1 MSLLDAFRKSTGRS
15 QLTWESLVKYVWRTY
30 LHGTASNNPHKKRR
44 AAMKE
49 RIRWYRGDHQKDI
62 EKLIEHVFEHE
73 DVVKQRQKF
82 ARMAKSVNVTAR
94 LIDRISTVYTVEAV
108 RRFPDDAEQRRLKQ
122 LETDLALHEMFE
134 LANQLV
140 NLCNEVLFW
149 ATPSLRLITPDAFD
163 VIPDP
168 RDPKEIGGLLMHW
181 GAPSSVDEADA
192 PQKRMHFAL
201 WDERYVLSLDAE
213 GKIIGEPEEHRWG
226 RIPGVLVHRASP
238 IDSLLDGDAGD
249 DIIAAHQAVAF
260 LRVLALRLA
269 KSQGEKQPVLSGD
282 LARIAAGQAADGER
296 PLALPPNVEA
306 KVLDTTTSPEHYIK
320 LENQVMGDLAASYDL
335 SLEALVRRSQV
346 DHMRLHENLTEI
358 RRRQQKRWRRT
369 ERDVMELVGFNT
381 RDFSVNFRDPALP
394 MDPQKEFDLYREKSK
409 QGLDDPLAYLMREDP
424 DLDELAAKER
434 LDRHRQIVAEHIE
447 QLAARNLARDA
458 DLENPGRT
466 PEANGRI
473 GGQRSGLTSLAQR
486 VLREMV

>member
-1 MSLLDAFRKSTGRS
+1 MSLLEAFRVSTGRG
-15 QLTWESLVKYVWRTY
+15 QLTWESLIKWVSRTY
-30 LHGTASNNPHKKRR
+30 LSGTKEQNPHKGRR
-44 AAMKE
+44 E
-49 RIRWYRGDHQKDI
+49 RMRERLRWYRGDHTKDI
-62 EKLIEHVFEHE
+62 ETLIKHVFEHS

-108 RRFPDDAEQRRLKQ
+108 RRFPDQGEQRQLKQ
-122 LETDLALHEMFE
+122 LERDLALHEMFE

-149 ATPSLRLITPDAFD
+149 ATPTLRLITPDAFD
-163 VIPDP
+163 VIPHP
-168 RDPKEIGGLLMHW
+168 GDPKEIGALLMHW
-181 GAPSSVDEADA
+181 GPPSSVTEADT
-192 PQKRMHFAL
+192 PQKRMHYAV
-201 WDERYVLSLDAE
+201 WDDRFVVQMDAE
-213 GKIIGEPEEHRWG
+213 GKIIDEPREHGLG
-226 RIPGVLVHRASP
+226 RIPAVLVHRASP
-238 IDSLLDGDAGD
+238 IDSLLDGHAGD

-269 KSQGEKQPVLSGD
+269 KSQGEKQPLLSGD

-296 PLALPPNVEA
+296 PIALPPGVEA
-306 KVLDTTTSPEHYIK
+306 KVLDTTTSPENYLK

-358 RRRQQKRWRRT
+358 RRRQQKRWRKN
-369 ERDVMELVGFNT
+369 ERSVAELLGFNT
-381 RDFSVNFRDPALP
+381 SDFSVNFRDPALP

-424 DLDELAAKER
+424 DLDEAAAKER

-458 DLENPGRT
+458 DLESPGLT
-466 PEANGRI
+466 PESNGRI
-473 GGQRSGLTSLAQR
+473 GGVISGEARRS
-486 VLREMV
+486 EDE